1 MGDIYFD
8 LHSSDDLAGMAPQPM
23 PGGGF
28 TNAVL
33 PGGLHGGGLYIIY
46 NHLTNNRY
54 IGISVD
60 LANRFGGRMSVITEL
75 GFDHHTMS
83 NILIWWGRAGV
94 KNTNAFGNP
103 NWLANYNG
111 PLVAP
116 VDGVNINLEHLLIRY
131 VLNELG
137 AHGTVS
143 NNVYAY
149 NPIVNTTHHDITIHF
164 HSCQNPV
171 FAAYN
176 HDFHW
181 LSGHQI

>member
-8 LHSSDDLAGMAPQPM
+8 LHSSDDLAGMTPQPM

-28 TNAVL
+28 TNAAL
-33 PGGLHGGGLYIIY
+33 PPGLHGGGLYIIY

-94 KNTNAFGNP
+94 KNTGALGNP
-103 NWLANYNG
+103 NWLPNYNG

-131 VLNELG
+131 VLNWL
-137 AHGTVS
+137 APGTVS
-143 NNVYAY
+143 NNIFASQ
-149 NPIVNTTHHDITIHF
+149 PITNNTGRTVEIYF

-176 HDFHW
+176 HQLHW
-181 LSGHQI
+181 LAGHQI